1 MKLMACAWMV
11 LAGFSGVAAGQTS
24 YRLEPGQGVRPV
36 LDETARPEGT
46 VLAQTRRLIA
56 EEKFR
61 EAHDLID
68 RWIRDNEDT
77 DSPAMPEAYLLRGTA
92 LVGRDQEFKALFDFE
107 HVAQNYPHSEA
118 FPVALERELEVG
130 NRYLQ
135 GLRRRQFGFRIESAV
150 DVAEEIIVR
159 INERLPGSR
168 LAEKGLLDLAD
179 YYYRERDLKMA
190 ATAYECFVLLFPA
203 SDQRQK
209 AMERRIYA
217 TIAQFKGPS
226 YDASGLIEARYQI
239 EEFQERYPREA
250 AASGLSDALSA
261 RLDESAAAQVLTVAR
276 WYLKRGDPASARLTL
291 TRLVQRHP
299 ATAAAAEGYGI
310 LKERGWIRGAGS
322 ATVRQSDSAT
332 EGESGRAK
340 ERESDSATESVSD
353 QVRPGVG
360 DGGRE

>member
-11 LAGFSGVAAGQTS
+11 LAGFSGGVWGQTT
-24 YRLEPGQGVRPV
+24 YRLEPGRGVEPV
-36 LDETARPEGT
+36 LDESQSPEGA

-61 EAHDLID
+61 EAYDVIHE
-68 RWIRDNEDT
+68 WIEENKDT
-77 DSPAMPEAYLLRGTA
+77 DSPALPEAYVLRGTA
-92 LVGRDQEFKALFDFE
+92 LVGRDMEFRALFDFE
-107 HVAQNYPHSEA
+107 HVARNYPDSAA
-118 FPVALERELEVG
+118 FPTALERELEVG
-130 NRYLQ
+130 NKYLH
-135 GLRRRQFGFRIESAV
+135 GLRRRQFGFRVESAV

-168 LAEKGLLDLAD
+168 LAERALMDLAD
-179 YYYRERDLKMA
+179 YYYRERDLRMA

-226 YDASGLIEARYQI
+226 YDASGLIEAKYQI

-250 AASGLSDALSA
+250 AESGLSDALAA

-310 LKERGWIRGAGS
+310 LKERGWIGEKSERAGERESES

-332 EGESGRAK
+332 GGDTGHRP
-340 ERESDSATESVSD
+340 SVSD
-353 QVRPGVG
+353 QVRPAPG

>member
-1 MKLMACAWMV
+1 MNLMVCAWMV
-11 LAGFSGVAAGQTS
+11 LAGVSGVAAGQTT
-24 YRLEPGQGVRPV
+24 YRLEPGEGVRPV
-36 LDETARPEGT
+36 LDEAASPERT

-68 RWIRDNEDT
+68 RWIKDNEDT

-92 LVGRDQEFKALFDFE
+92 LVGRGHEFKALFDFE

-130 NRYLQ
+130 NRYLH

-150 DVAEEIIVR
+150 DVAEEIVVR

-168 LAEKGLLDLAD
+168 LAEKALLDLAD
-179 YYYRERDLKMA
+179 HYYRERDLMMA

-299 ATAAAAEGYGI
+299 ATAAAAEGYAM
-310 LKERGWIRGAGS
+310 LKERGWIKGES
-322 ATVRQSDSAT
+322 ATGGET
-332 EGESGRAK
+332 ERAK
-340 ERESDSATESVSD
+340 ERKSESEEAREQGAPGVSD
-353 QVRPGVG
+353 QVRPGAG